1 MKKLLLI
8 FVMALTGVMV
18 ASAEVCSDERF
29 QKMETYLDEV
39 AEAYRI
45 PGMACVITNPEE
57 TLFEKAYGQCTSLD
71 QQFYIGSMSKSYTA
85 LCIMQLVEKG
95 LVKLEDDLSL
105 YLPDYKFEKPVTVL
119 ALLNQTSGFDTHAK
133 LHNVKQK
140 KSYGKF
146 EYANVNYDLLGKIIE
161 AASGQTYEDYIQQN
175 VFGPLGMEASRANA
189 WAVKD
194 SPKLLPG
201 NRNYFGF
208 FKQGP
213 AVFPVEKS
221 WFHEPAGY
229 IATTPHNH
237 AKYLR
242 MYLNE
247 GKAACGP
254 EDFEAQI
261 LSPEGIQSMWY
272 KNVSE
277 GDKQFDSYYGM
288 GWNYMNWKG
297 QPMLFHGG
305 QVEKGITFQFILPD
319 KKLAVCFMINAS
331 DYLVMNN
338 LMNAVIFDTVEILN
352 GGEAAKVNHSVYFL
366 MHLLIDLIYLLLI
379 GLSVFILYRS
389 IKSKAGFTVK
399 KLICG
404 ITGYILWPL
413 LLLTFTKL
421 FIATP
426 LWVVRLFV
434 TDLYIIIF
442 AAAVIAFAAGL
453 IRFVAGLTNFYKSF
467 FVNDFCV

>member
-8 FVMALTGVMV
+8 FVMALTGVMA

-39 AEAYRI
+39 VKAYHV
-45 PGMACVITNPEE
+45 PGMAVVITNQEGA
-57 TLFEKAYGQCTSLD
+57 LFEKAFGECTSLD

-85 LCIMQLVEKG
+85 LCVMQLVEKG
-95 LVKLEDDLSL
+95 LIHLDDDISV

-119 ALLNQTSGFDTHAK
+119 MLLNQTTVFDTHAK

-146 EYANVNYDLLGKIIE
+146 EYANVNYDLLGKIVE
-161 AASGQTYEDYIQQN
+161 AASGQTYEDYIWQN
-175 VFGPLGMEASRANA
+175 VFDPLGMADSRANA

-194 SPKLLPG
+194 SPKLLKG

-208 FKQGP
+208 FKQGQ
-213 AVFPVEKS
+213 ADFPTEKS

-242 MYLNE
+242 MYLN
-247 GKAACGP
+247 GGLAAGAENP
-254 EDFEAQI
+254 VI
-261 LSPEGIQSMWY
+261 SSEGINDMWY

-277 GDKQFDSYYGM
+277 GDSKFDVYYGM
-288 GWNYMNWKG
+288 GWNYMNWQG

-305 QVEKGITFQFILPD
+305 QVENGITFQYILPD
-319 KKLAVCFMINAS
+319 KKLAVVFMINAS

-338 LMNAVIFDTVEILN
+338 LMNGVIFDSVAILN
-352 GGEAAKVNHSVYFL
+352 GEEPAPVNHKSSFL
-366 MHLLIDLIYLLLI
+366 LHVALDSIYLLII
-379 GLSVFILYRS
+379 GLSVFILIMALKAKMKLVFS
-389 IKSKAGFTVK
+389 ILGCLV
-399 KLICG
+399 
-404 ITGYILWPL
+404 WPAL
-413 LLLTFTKL
+413 LLSFAPL
-421 FIATP
+421 FASTP
-426 LWVVRLFV
+426 LWVVRLYV
-434 TDLYIIIF
+434 PDLYFILF
-442 AAAVIAFAAGL
+442 AGAVIAFTGGIVRL
-453 IRFVAGLTNFYKSF
+453 CSLLLKNNFS
-467 FVNDFCV
+467 VRVD

>member
-1 MKKLLLI
+1 MRKLFLIFTLLLTAAMS
-8 FVMALTGVMV
+8 VW
-18 ASAEVCSDERF
+18 AEVHTDDRL
-29 QKMETYLDEV
+29 QKLEIYLDEV
-39 AEAYRI
+39 AEAYHI
-45 PGMACVITNPEE
+45 PGMACVITNPKEA
-57 TLFEKAYGQCTSLD
+57 LFEKTYGQCTSLD
-71 QQFYIGSMSKSYTA
+71 RQFYIGSMSKSYTA

-95 LVKLEDDLSL
+95 LVSLDADISL
-105 YLPDYKFEKPVTVL
+105 YLPDYKFLKPVTVL

-133 LHNVKQK
+133 VHNVKQK
-140 KSYGKF
+140 KSYGKY

-161 AASGQTYEDYIQQN
+161 AASGQTYEAYIQQN
-175 VFGPLGMEASRANA
+175 VFEPLGMADSKANA

-194 SPKLLPG
+194 SPKLLEG

-229 IATTPHNH
+229 IATTPHDH

-242 MYLNE
+242 MYQNE
-247 GKAACGP
+247 GKAVYGSEAP
-254 EDFEAQI
+254 EARI
-261 LSPEGIQSMWY
+261 LSPEGIQKMWF

-277 GDKQFDSYYGM
+277 GDKEFDVYYGM

-297 QPMLFHGG
+297 QSVLFHGG
-305 QVEKGITFQFILPD
+305 QVENGITFQYILPD

-338 LMNAVIFDTVEILN
+338 LMNGVIFGSIEVLN
-352 GGEAAKVNHSVYFL
+352 GGQTVKVKHSTYIL
-366 MHLLIDLIYLLLI
+366 MHLLIDLIYLLIL
-379 GLSVFILYRS
+379 GLSIFILYKA
-389 IKSKAGFTVK
+389 IKSKPGFTVK
-399 KLICG
+399 KIICG

-413 LLLTFTKL
+413 LLLTGIKL
-421 FIATP
+421 FANTP

-434 TDLYIIIF
+434 TDLYIIIVTSIICSF
-442 AAAVIAFAAGL
+442 GAGI
-453 IRFVAGLTNFYKSF
+453 IR
-467 FVNDFCV
+467 CVKVMREV

>member
-1 MKKLLLI
+1 MKKLFLI
-8 FVMALTGVMV
+8 FVMAFT
-18 ASAEVCSDERF
+18 ASLSAWADSATDGRL
-29 QKMETYLDEV
+29 QKLENYLDEV
-39 AEAYRI
+39 AVAYHI
-45 PGMACVITNPEE
+45 PGMACVITNPNEA
-57 TLFEKAYGQCTSLD
+57 LFEKTYGQCTSLD

-119 ALLNQTSGFDTHAK
+119 ALLNQTTGFDNHAK

-140 KSYGKF
+140 KSYGKY

-161 AASGQTYEDYIQQN
+161 AASGKTYEDYIQQN
-175 VFGPLGMEASRANA
+175 VFAPLGMADSIANA
-189 WAVKD
+189 WKAKD
-194 SPKLLPG
+194 SPKLLLG

-229 IATTPHNH
+229 IASTPHDH

-242 MYLNE
+242 MYLNQ
-247 GKAACGP
+247 GQVQAAGS
-254 EDFEAQI
+254 ESSGSRI
-261 LSPEGIQSMWY
+261 LAAENIQKMWY

-277 GDKQFDSYYGM
+277 NNNQFDVYYGM

-305 QVEKGITFQFILPD
+305 QVENGITFQYILPD

-338 LMNAVIFDTVEILN
+338 LMNGVIFDSVSILN
-352 GGEAAKVNHSVYFL
+352 GEEPEKINHKVYTLFHIILDALY
-366 MHLLIDLIYLLLI
+366 LLII
-379 GLSVFILYRS
+379 GFTIIILRKAIKSTKGFS
-389 IKSKAGFTVK
+389 IKKV
-399 KLICG
+399 ICG
-404 ITGYILWPL
+404 IIGYIIWPL
-413 LLLTFTKL
+413 LLLTFTKI
-421 FIATP
+421 FFDTP

-434 TDLYIIIF
+434 TDLYIINVISII
-442 AAAVIAFAAGL
+442 IAFSAGI
-453 IRFVAGLTNFYKSF
+453 IRFVKIMRESK
-467 FVNDFCV
+467 